1 MGYGNY
7 DDLLDS
13 VRGLQLSQSVLENTV
28 RALDGD
34 YAIYF
39 DSLDKSIS
47 SLKSALNRSRD
58 ESEDLVQVV
67 ACPAWL
73 AHNIQLISFFS
84 FFFFLVLV
92 ILA

>member
-67 ACPAWL
+67 ACPL
-73 AHNIQLISFFS
+73 TIYSSSRSFP